1 MTEELTLYLLMAA
14 LAIVAIGCALWLMSK
29 LLKVMLPGSDA
40 PDSDR
45 KDSP

>member
-1 MTEELTLYLLMAA
+1 MTEEFALYLLMAVMA
-14 LAIVAIGCALWLMSK
+14 AVAIGCALWLVWE

>member
-1 MTEELTLYLLMAA
+1 MTEEFALYLLMAA
-14 LAIVAIGCALWLMSK
+14 LAIVAIGCVLWLVSS
-29 LLKVMLPGSDA
+29 LLKVMLPGGDA